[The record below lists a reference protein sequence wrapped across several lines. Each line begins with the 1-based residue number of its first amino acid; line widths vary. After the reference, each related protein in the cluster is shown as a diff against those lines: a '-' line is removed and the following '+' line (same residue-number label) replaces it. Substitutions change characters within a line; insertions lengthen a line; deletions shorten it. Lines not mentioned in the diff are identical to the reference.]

1 MALKIKLFR
10 MGKTKQPSYRIVI
23 MEARKPRQS
32 QYIEQVGFYNP
43 LSEPAEVRFEEDRVK
58 HWLSVGA
65 KPTDT
70 VSTLIKKYTSIEL
83 K

>member
-10 MGKTKQPSYRIVI
+10 MGKTKQPSYRVVI
-23 MEARKPRQS
+23 MEARTPRQS

-43 LSEPAEVRFEEDRVK
+43 LTEPAEVRFVEDRVK

-70 VSTLIKKYTSIEL
+70 VSVLLKKHTSIEL

>member
-10 MGKTKQPSYRIVI
+10 MGKTKQPSYRVVI
-23 MEARKPRQS
+23 MEARTPRQS

-43 LSEPAEVRFEEDRVK
+43 LSEPAEVRFTEDRVK
-58 HWLSVGA
+58 YWLSVGA

-70 VSTLIKKYTSIEL
+70 VTTLLKKYTSIEL